1 MTHPEA
7 MRVVLV
13 DDEPLALRGLE
24 LRLAAFSAIEVA
36 ATCSTGRQALDAVS
50 RHEPHVLFLDIN
62 MPNMDGFA
70 VLDALRKSR
79 QENMP
84 LVVFVT
90 AFDNF
95 AVEAFEAN
103 AFDYILKPVDEARLA
118 AVIERLRRRLR
129 QQFKARYGEQIQGLL
144 TALEGWP
151 EKDRSEA
158 IVRSLS
164 SMETGYPAVLSIRD
178 RGRVSRVPVADIDW
192 IEAERDYMC
201 IHAGD
206 QTYFMRETMTRLEE
220 RLNPAQFSRVHR
232 SALVNLSKIRELKS
246 GEQGSMS
253 LLLRNGA
260 EIPVGRSYRRK
271 IAGDFEHQR

>member
-1 MTHPEA
+1 MSNPDM

-24 LRLAAFSAIEVA
+24 LRLSAFPGIEIAAS
-36 ATCSTGRQALDAVS
+36 CSTGRQALEYVTRAAPD
-50 RHEPHVLFLDIN
+50 VLFLDIN

-70 VLDALRKSR
+70 VLETLRKSDR
-79 QENMP
+79 KVLP

-103 AFDYILKPVDEARLA
+103 AFDYILKPVDEARLTT
-118 AVIERLRRRLR
+118 VIGRLRRRLR
-129 QQFKARYGEQIQGLL
+129 QQSQARYGERIQSLL

-151 EKDRSEA
+151 ERDRSEA
-158 IVRSLS
+158 LVRSLS
-164 SMETGYPAVLSIRD
+164 NMQTGYTSVLAIRD
-178 RGRVSRVPVADIDW
+178 RGRVARVPVTEIDW

-201 IHAGD
+201 IHANGR
-206 QTYFMRETMTRLEE
+206 TFLMRETMTRLEE

-232 SALVNLSKIRELKS
+232 SALVNLAKIQELRS
-246 GEQGSMS
+246 GEQGGMS
-253 LLLRNGA
+253 LLLYNGA

-271 IAGDFEHQR
+271 IAHNFEHQV